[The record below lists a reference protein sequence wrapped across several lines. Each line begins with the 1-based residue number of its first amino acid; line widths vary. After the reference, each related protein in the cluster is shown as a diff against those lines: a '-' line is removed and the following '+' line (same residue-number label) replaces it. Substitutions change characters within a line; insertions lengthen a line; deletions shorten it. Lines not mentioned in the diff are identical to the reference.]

1 MSENVIVHKI
11 KSDAGTLVEYHV
23 DGVSDWNFFDSL
35 LEFFKKQYGA
45 VVENFTDGIFT
56 RSYQLRVNGEY
67 FMLEHNGDIGNW
79 FFSCAESGDSP
90 LMHVLA
96 DDLEARLKD
105 VPYE

>member
-1 MSENVIVHKI
+1 MSENVIVRKI
-11 KSDAGTLVEYHV
+11 KSDAGILVEYHI

-67 FMLEHNGDIGNW
+67 FILEHNEDIGNW
-79 FFSCAESGDSP
+79 FSPVPNPETRLSCTLLPMISRVD
-90 LMHVLA
+90 
-96 DDLEARLKD
+96 
-105 VPYE
+105 